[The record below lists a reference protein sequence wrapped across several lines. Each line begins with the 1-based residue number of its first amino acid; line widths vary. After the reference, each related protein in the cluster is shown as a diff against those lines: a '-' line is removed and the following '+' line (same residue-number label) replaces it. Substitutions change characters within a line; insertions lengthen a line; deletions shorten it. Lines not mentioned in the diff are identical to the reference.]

1 MVPVTANTVRTT
13 RSLVKNVD
21 KAERFIPHKD
31 TVGVENEHDKLRKCG
46 TCGKLRNEG
55 GSCTDIWHTHYYD
68 IKGQCWHKKD
78 AQPAAQVVSVE
89 ETEAIRAFKA
99 AVAANPALL
108 NQQDSELPTA
118 SKCKATPRIDLDAH
132 YKHQETNKKCGRL
145 LTLVSLGASSTDRQ
159 RAAARVVDTTHII
172 KRRIIRKPHDH
183 TPLLEHYKP
192 RKGRLITGS
201 HKPALPPELITSNA
215 VPPIIVAPQPVR
227 PLPNFVKVNTHARPI
242 RPLPSKVRPT
252 LHIETLKKQVSA
264 TRFRLQPI
272 LGAFWERIDQDK
284 RKKVQL
290 LALELDKVC
299 ADLYT
304 GTHEYTFVDKQ
315 VINTCCLEIG
325 RINFKEIGKQQRL
338 DKIFNYIY
346 ITMEGADRA
355 YASTFRQ
362 RMDDILHTNVESAHD
377 GSTPRASQ
385 RNSPEPALG
394 PQDSASQVGGPAS
407 PTPSLLPAYVPPIWE
422 FDGHQFKHLEDA
434 LRQSASGEVPDHIR
448 EWVIVAMKLTVSTE
462 VAKIYNVLR
471 NKMYEHKKA
480 FESLIQN
487 NKSEH
492 RLKEGMLQ
500 TEIGKLKD
508 RILAQDAHMTVLN
521 DKLTGTQ
528 ATMLDTGKEM
538 MEIKA
543 ANVKLR
549 HELASLKASGVT
561 MMQGQTSGMVQ
572 SHKPRIKIAEPLHY
586 SGKGSLE
593 DWLQQ
598 LGIWMRWNEIN
609 DDEHKITMALLHLEG
624 GTFTYMSEY
633 ATRAAAQQALGT
645 WEDFVN
651 ILKVN
656 YRTLDPDKDV
666 QQHLKDI
673 CSKTYPT
680 MVSFAEQFR
689 QWVTKTNLGHTA
701 LIGYIAEHRSKD
713 RCPDPKYKGKFEM
726 PKWGQAARAIS
737 SNAASDI
744 SDDSK
749 ARYEA
754 VCAFIASYD
763 VKGKEKEAE
772 SEPAVEAARITEVED
787 NEDFLRRVL

>member
-1 MVPVTANTVRTT
+1 MSNATLGVTAATSVFNTSGHVFSVQAVSAVVRGFFDIHSNPTST
-13 RSLVKNVD
+13 RR
-21 KAERFIPHKD
+21 EPQQD
-31 TVGVENEHDKLRKCG
+31 TE
-46 TCGKLRNEG
+46 
-55 GSCTDIWHTHYYD
+55 
-68 IKGQCWHKKD
+68 
-78 AQPAAQVVSVE
+78 QP
-89 ETEAIRAFKA
+89 KA
-99 AVAANPALL
+99 A
-108 NQQDSELPTA
+108 
-118 SKCKATPRIDLDAH
+118 KCKATKAEDPYAG
-132 YKHQETNKKCGRL
+132 YKCLETNKERGRL
-145 LTLVSLGASSTDRQ
+145 LTLASLGASSTDRQ
-159 RAAARVVDTTHII
+159 RAAARSY
-172 KRRIIRKPHDH
+172 P
-183 TPLLEHYKP
+183 PLECYKP
-192 RKGRLITGS
+192 RKGHLTTGGRR
-201 HKPALPPELITSNA
+201 PRPPPEIITSNA

-272 LGAFWERIDQDK
+272 LGAFWEKIDQDK

-290 LALELDKVC
+290 LASELDKVC

-304 GTHEYTFVDKQ
+304 ETHEYTFVDKQ
-315 VINTCCLEIG
+315 VVNTCCLEIG

-338 DKIFNYIY
+338 DEIVREIGKF
-346 ITMEGADRA
+346 E
-355 YASTFRQ
+355 
-362 RMDDILHTNVESAHD
+362 
-377 GSTPRASQ
+377 
-385 RNSPEPALG
+385 
-394 PQDSASQVGGPAS
+394 
-407 PTPSLLPAYVPPIWE
+407 
-422 FDGHQFKHLEDA
+422 HLEDA
-434 LRQSASGEVPDHIR
+434 LRQSAPGEVPDHIR
-448 EWVIVAMKLTVSTE
+448 EWVIVTMKLMVSTE
-462 VAKIYNVLR
+462 VTKVYNVLR

-508 RILAQDAHMTVLN
+508 RILAQDAHMMVLN
-521 DKLTGTQ
+521 DELTGTQ
-528 ATMLDTGKEM
+528 VAMLDTGKEM

-549 HELASLKASGVT
+549 HELASLKASGITV
-561 MMQGQTSGMVQ
+561 MQGQTSGTVQ
-572 SHKPRIKIAEPLHY
+572 SHKPHIKIAEPPHY

-598 LGIWMRWNEIN
+598 LSIWMRWNEIN
-609 DDEHKITMALLHLEG
+609 DDEHKITTALLHLEG
-624 GTFTYMSEY
+624 GAFTYMSKY

-673 CSKTYPT
+673 CGKTYPT
-680 MVSFAEQFR
+680 MVSSAEQFR
-689 QWVTKTNLGHTA
+689 QWATKTNLGHTA
-701 LIGYIAEHRSKD
+701 LIEYLDLCLQLESKFRAD
-713 RCPDPKYKGKFEM
+713 KAGQRGTVTTSSSSAPRAPKDPNAMVVDRVSTLTKEQEGWLEKKLCRCPDPKYKGKFEM
-726 PKWGQAARAIS
+726 PKGGQATRAIS

-754 VCAFIASYD
+754 VHAFIASYD
-763 VKGKEKEAE
+763 AKGKEKEAE
-772 SEPAVEAARITEVED
+772 PEPAVEAARITEVED
-787 NEDFLRRVL
+787 DEDFLRRVL